1 MIVEKDLRAKGRLDD
16 TESDTPAWK
25 AGLSD
30 AQQMYVL
37 RESGFED
44 ALHDSSIDVDIPRAD
59 LARFK
64 REAKQAERNLKR
76 LR

>member
-1 MIVEKDLRAKGRLDD
+1 MIVEKDLMAKGRLDG

-25 AGLSD
+25 AGLSE

-44 ALHDSSIDVDIPRAD
+44 ALHDPSIEIDIPRAD
-59 LARFK
+59 LARLK
-64 REAKQAERNLKR
+64 REAKQAERNLKK